1 MGNSDCFPRGKPAAT
16 ESHYPTYCACRV
28 FYCLD
33 NPPNSNTDYRI
44 CNVRTVDMW
53 IHPGRGRERAQ
64 MFYLGVAKL
73 TVLSDL
79 NCQCV
84 DVAVARLT
92 VLSCELRV

>member
-1 MGNSDCFPRGKPAAT
+1 M
-16 ESHYPTYCACRV
+16 
-28 FYCLD
+28 
-33 NPPNSNTDYRI
+33 
-44 CNVRTVDMW
+44 RTVDMW

-92 VLSCELRV
+92 VLSHELSVY